1 MLGGHVQVTSSGLGE
16 VTPQLEAKKVRI
28 LAVLSDERLPG
39 KLAEIP
45 TAKEQGYDITWP
57 VIRGFYMG
65 PEVSDE
71 QFDWWKQ
78 QFDTLLASEEF
89 AKLREQR
96 DLLPLSVTGDELKAL
111 VFKQV
116 AEYKTLASEFGLMQ
130 E

>member
-71 QFDWWKQ
+71 QFNWWKQ

-96 DLLPLSVTGDELKAL
+96 DLLPLSATGDELDTL
-111 VFKQV
+111 VHKQV
-116 AEYKTLASEFGLMQ
+116 AEYKALAGEFGLMQ
-130 E
+130 

>member
-1 MLGGHVQVTSSGLGE
+1 VTSSGLGE
-16 VTPQLEAKKVRI
+16 VTPQLGAKKVRI

-45 TAKEQGYDITWP
+45 TAKEQGYDIVWP

-71 QFDWWKQ
+71 QFNWWKQ
-78 QFDTLLASEEF
+78 QFDTLLASEDF

-116 AEYKTLASEFGLMQ
+116 AEYNTRAGQSGLIQ
-130 E
+130 Y

>member
-1 MLGGHVQVTSSGLGE
+1 MLGGHVQVTSRGLGE

-78 QFDTLLASEEF
+78 HFDTLLASEEF